1 MYRAATFATK
11 REAKDWAITVEAQAS
26 HIAAGGYAPVPK
38 GATLGDLID
47 KYNESSTKLHGKT
60 KEAPLNMLKRELG

>member
-11 REAKDWAITVEAQAS
+11 REAKDWATQIEAQAS

-38 GATLGDLID
+38 GATLADLIE
-47 KYNESSTKLHGKT
+47 K
-60 KEAPLNMLKRELG
+60 